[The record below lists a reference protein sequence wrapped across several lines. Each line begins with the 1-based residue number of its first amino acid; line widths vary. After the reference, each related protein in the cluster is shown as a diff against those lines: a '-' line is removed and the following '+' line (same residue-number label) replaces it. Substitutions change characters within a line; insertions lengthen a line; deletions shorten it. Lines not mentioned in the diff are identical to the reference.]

1 MYHSSQPECAPL
13 RGRHVL
19 GNGTLLC
26 VYFTSGRPVLAS
38 QPNIPVADMAN
49 DTCASLQKG
58 DLD

>member
-1 MYHSSQPECAPL
+1 M
-13 RGRHVL
+13 L